1 MKFIK
6 IFSIFLIA
14 ILILNLNQYSNG
26 KNNLIESVEV
36 EHDVQNTDINKI
48 AHQYQVRDNVFDK
61 IFELLMKIGHFSAAS
76 TGIIK
81 DGEIVYSKGYG
92 YYDREQFYVPNNDT
106 IFLVASISKTI
117 TSTAI
122 MQLIEKGYLDLDDDI
137 NEYLPFRLRNPKFPD
152 VPITIRMLLSH
163 SSSLARDF
171 EDTPNYFCKVIP
183 VGMEYT
189 GYPHPFLKN
198 YLTEDGLYYNP
209 LVWADCEPE
218 STLYYANMG
227 YALLGYLI
235 EIVTGLSYEEYC
247 MEYIFDKLE
256 MKDSSFTLDEK
267 KLSRIAV
274 PYEFTG
280 DDYKPLFQ
288 YELLTSA
295 SGGLRTTIDDL
306 GKFISMILN
315 NGSYKGIQIIN
326 NTSIELMQR
335 PYSYNPSYSYNYGFG
350 WMIWNNSNQILV
362 GHTGGLYGVS
372 TKMVINRE
380 EKSGIIIFTNNEVDT
395 PLEIIAFDLMERF
408 LFQKAVILEN
418 RS

>member
-1 MKFIK
+1 
-6 IFSIFLIA
+6 
-14 ILILNLNQYSNG
+14 
-26 KNNLIESVEV
+26 
-36 EHDVQNTDINKI
+36 
-48 AHQYQVRDNVFDK
+48 
-61 IFELLMKIGHFSAAS
+61 MKIGHFSAAS
-76 TGIIK
+76 TAIIK
-81 DGEIVYSKGYG
+81 DGDIVYSKGYG
-92 YYDREQFYVPNNDT
+92 YYDQEQNFAPSNDT

-122 MQLIEKGYLDLDDDI
+122 MQLAERGYLDLNDDI
-137 NEYLPFRLRNPKFPD
+137 NKYIPFRLRNPNFPD

-183 VGMEYT
+183 VGMEYN
-189 GYPHPFLKN
+189 GYPYPFLKN

-209 LVWADCEPE
+209 LVWTDCEPG
-218 STLYYANMG
+218 SILYYANMG

-247 MEYIFDKLE
+247 CNHIFSPLE
-256 MKDSSFTLDEK
+256 MNDSRFHLDEK
-267 KLSRIAV
+267 ELSRTAI
-274 PYEFTG
+274 PYEFSDG
-280 DDYKPLFQ
+280 VYKPLFH
-288 YELLTSA
+288 YELLTSS
-295 SGGLRTTIDDL
+295 SGGLRTTTDDL

-335 PYSYNPSYSYNYGFG
+335 PYSYNPSYSYDYGFG